1 MHMAL
6 KQRLF
11 LPAVFCMYGAA
22 LSNVLDDLGDLY
34 ELTLLGTLGN
44 VECHPEHF

>member
-11 LPAVFCMYGAA
+11 LPAVFCKHLYGAA
-22 LSNVLDDLGDLY
+22 LSNVLDDLEDLY

-44 VECHPEHF
+44 VWQNN